1 MKERVELLRLRREW
15 QVLRAF
21 QFYYVLC
28 MYVYIYVCSTCIPIL
43 TSQRMAGNTRI
54 LTLVLL
60 LCLCICLKT
69 NMMIN
74 DDDKAETDVDFC
86 LQEKLERLEEGILG
100 DLGRQVLDA
109 SNDDDD
115 DDKR

>member
-1 MKERVELLRLRREW
+1 
-15 QVLRAF
+15 
-21 QFYYVLC
+21 
-28 MYVYIYVCSTCIPIL
+28 
-43 TSQRMAGNTRI
+43 MAGNARI
-54 LTLVLL
+54 LTFVLL

-109 SNDDDD
+109 MLMTTTMMMIKDNGSNEDFNNSDLNLFGELSVLGNICLTETEGVVMSCGLTSYI
-115 DDKR
+115 